1 MVGIFLLAL
10 LASTAYAAL
19 TSSPATAT
27 RVAAVPPLAE
37 WVASQGGDVSVVQAA
52 DAAQLGVGLVAARA
66 VRRGDRLL
74 SVPEELAITAESALR
89 SELLGA
95 YLVEFEPY
103 LADYSF
109 IAVALLNEERL
120 GEQSSLA
127 PWLSSACWQVEQHDL
142 PLLWPSDD
150 QAELEQ
156 STAAPCVERRLAA
169 QADYEWCGYGEIWG
183 DMVHSPRVAAAW
195 CGDMGRYGEI
205 WGRLRV
211 VRSSGSGG

>member
-1 MVGIFLLAL
+1 MGIFLLAL
-10 LASTAYAAL
+10 ASAAYAAL
-19 TSSPATAT
+19 TSCPATAT

-169 QADYEWCGYGEIWG
+169 QADYEW
-183 DMVHSPRVAAAW
+183 
-195 CGDMGRYGEI
+195 
-205 WGRLRV
+205 
-211 VRSSGSGG
+211 